1 MKTYTLFHEMFRMF
15 FANII
20 SLPGQKVKCFGNNKN
35 VLFLNSNYKIIE
47 QEVNKM
53 AHYPEQPPS
62 SESRSRGLL
71 IVSDDV
77 SVGRNA
83 QLLDVVVEAVQVGKI
98 ARNVLGRLDAVV
110 QVEVCCGRNVRSE
123 GRKEMF
129 YLTMHSTH
137 FIYGFMALF
146 I

>member
-1 MKTYTLFHEMFRMF
+1 
-15 FANII
+15 
-20 SLPGQKVKCFGNNKN
+20 
-35 VLFLNSNYKIIE
+35 
-47 QEVNKM
+47 M

-110 QVEVCCGRNVRSE
+110 QVEVRCGRNVRPE

-129 YLTMHSTH
+129 YLTTHLTHFYLWFYGGVYLMTYSTH
-137 FIYGFMALF
+137 FIYSYMALD
-146 I
+146 IW